1 MLFLVDHLVP
11 EANPIELL
19 GYAKN
24 EIVEVSSIVHTLP
37 QELKDKLQVA
47 YWYLHEV
54 QEYIYNDP
62 LVA

>member
-37 QELKDKLQVA
+37 QDLKDQLQVA
-47 YWYLHEV
+47 HCYLHEV
-54 QEYIYNDP
+54 QEYIYDDP